1 MSERRIESY
10 EEFWSFYVR
19 EHSHPTSRLLH
30 FIGSTGSLALVAA
43 ALLRREP
50 KHLLHALLSGYGGA
64 WIGHFAFEKN
74 KPASWKYPLWS
85 FISDWKMYAKILTGK
100 MDGEVARV
108 LLEEEQ
114 RKAAEARAKAEKE
127 PPRPEPAVRLQ
138 DLN

>member
-19 EHSHPTSRLLH
+19 EHAHPTNRLLH
-30 FIGSTGSLALVAA
+30 FIGSSGALAFTIAA
-43 ALLRREP
+43 IVRKEP
-50 KHLLHALLSGYGGA
+50 KHLLHALLAGYGGA
-64 WIGHFAFEKN
+64 WIGHFFVEKN
-74 KPASWKYPLWS
+74 KPASFKYPLWS
-85 FISDWKMYAKILTGK
+85 FVSDWKMYGKILTGK

-114 RKAAEARAKAEKE
+114 RKAAEAKAQAAKEE
-127 PPRPEPAVRLQ
+127 PKPEPAVRLQ